1 MTEIYIDSSEEKEL
15 LNYHRDDKITGFTTN
30 PSLMKAAGVKDY
42 KSFAKKITKK
52 ITNKPISFEVFSDDI
67 DEMYEQGKKIA
78 DIASNIVVKIPI
90 TNSKGEST
98 IKTINKLKE
107 HNIKVNITA
116 VFTKEQVYDLY
127 INANITNDDIVSIFA
142 GRISDTGV
150 NPRYTMEYAIELL
163 KNKGKI
169 LWASSRSVYDI
180 YQCRDINCHIITI
193 TPSLY
198 KKLKLEKKDL
208 NEYSLETVKMFYD
221 DAKQS
226 GFEL

>member
-15 LNYHRDDKITGFTTN
+15 LNYHRDDKVTGFTTN
-30 PSLMKAAGVKDY
+30 PTLMKAAGVKDY

-52 ITNKPISFEVFSDDI
+52 ITDKPISFEVFSDDI

-116 VFTKEQVYDLY
+116 VFTKEQIHDLY
-127 INANITNDDIVSIFA
+127 VNANITNDDIVSILQVEFQIP
-142 GRISDTGV
+142 GLT
-150 NPRYTMEYAIELL
+150 
-163 KNKGKI
+163 
-169 LWASSRSVYDI
+169 
-180 YQCRDINCHIITI
+180 
-193 TPSLY
+193 
-198 KKLKLEKKDL
+198 L
-208 NEYSLETVKMFYD
+208 NIR
-221 DAKQS
+221 
-226 GFEL
+226 